1 MQSMPKAPVSLYQ
14 SLTQPSNNMLI
25 LLVLTAICVVVP
37 LDLTQLIFACLGAF
51 CYYIVQ
57 SLQRSIALP
66 SESPRKPKPHFEKA
80 DVREV
85 RKLTRRPAP
94 RKLAH
99 VDEKAQTPAAGI
111 LGVRRFVLRG
121 ETAQH
126 LGRAAARKLRTWA
139 EARRAE
145 PPDGR
150 ERRMRRSR
158 AGSGVEGDS
167 FTGDSPRR
175 ARLWRWRPRLATVL
189 QDLAA
194 GNLDPAHFRC
204 LRSQNLAGRVH
215 SSVVIFV
222 VGGIT
227 LPEIRA
233 THEVAAALPGTQAY
247 IGGSCL
253 LTPRQLVELCE
264 AF

>member
-1 MQSMPKAPVSLYQ
+1 MISSTIR
-14 SLTQPSNNMLI
+14 S
-25 LLVLTAICVVVP
+25 
-37 LDLTQLIFACLGAF
+37 
-51 CYYIVQ
+51 VQ
-57 SLQRSIALP
+57 SLPEHKDRFKKLQVHLEICERCHEALADKRLTDLVAL
-66 SESPRKPKPHFEKA
+66 EQDLATRVVNLKA
-80 DVREV
+80 VDKELLQFLQDPALDLSL
-85 RKLTRRPAP
+85 KLRLMLLCEAQLTEEGQSARLQD
-94 RKLAH
+94 LA
-99 VDEKAQTPAAGI
+99 
-111 LGVRRFVLRG
+111 
-121 ETAQH
+121 AQH

-139 EARRAE
+139 EALRRLRE
-145 PPDGR
+145 GR

-175 ARLWRWRPRLATVL
+175 ARLWRWRPRLATLL